1 MKKTFR
7 RRAPRK
13 RTTRKGT
20 TRKRTYGGRKLRKMR
35 GGFNR
40 SADKNDFTVTFTK
53 SEIEQIEA
61 FKKTNATTN
70 EIYNSMFQEQV
81 EEIDL
86 DETSKDELKTNII
99 KEIQK
104 IGVDGNLSSV
114 SSSFHPTAS
123 GESSLGP
130 QIRWSSLG
138 SHDAG
143 GAGAAELRPNTVEI
157 KPKLSRQYT

>member
-20 TRKRTYGGRKLRKMR
+20 HGGRKLRKMR
-35 GGFNR
+35 GGFGIGEL
-40 SADKNDFTVTFTK
+40 KNDGTGYVVLFDSDELNQVK
-53 SEIEQIEA
+53 DL
-61 FKKTNATTN
+61 KKTKHHNYIYDMLFKEKVNNTN
-70 EIYNSMFQEQV
+70 
-81 EEIDL
+81 L
-86 DETSKDELKTNII
+86 DERLKSKLKTNII
-99 KEIQK
+99 ERIIK

-143 GAGAAELRPNTVEI
+143 GAGAAELRRNTVEF

>member
-1 MKKTFR
+1 
-7 RRAPRK
+7 
-13 RTTRKGT
+13 
-20 TRKRTYGGRKLRKMR
+20 
-35 GGFNR
+35 
-40 SADKNDFTVTFTK
+40 
-53 SEIEQIEA
+53 
-61 FKKTNATTN
+61 
-70 EIYNSMFQEQV
+70 MFQEQV

-143 GAGAAELRPNTVEI
+143 GAGAAELRRNTVEF